1 MEKIITQDILFIGTC
16 IFIGAIAVFFIHWLL
31 NRSPLSRWFVAS
43 EDIVASFISVPAFL
57 FGLTVSTFTANIIE
71 NHNIAKT
78 SLLNEVSSVR
88 TLLRISKTLP
98 AEDQAKL
105 TTAIDDYVNSIIKI
119 EWPLMTEGK
128 INDFNNS
135 MPLDNLSTVSESIS
149 SKNYGNHATGPRIES
164 AIQSLHRER
173 LERLFLANEVGSF
186 AKSPS
191 IFTLSL
197 LMLLTIGLLQ
207 LRKPQAMKIALTMGT
222 LCIGSSMVFIF
233 LNISPYRGPISVQPL
248 ILGKAITY

>member
-1 MEKIITQDILFIGTC
+1 MVKLITQDILFIASS
-16 IFIGAIAVFFIHWLL
+16 IFIGAIAVFLIHWLL
-31 NRSPLSRWFVAS
+31 NRSPLSRWFMAS

-71 NHNIAKT
+71 NHSIAKT

-98 AEDQAKL
+98 TEDQAKL

-119 EWPLMTEGK
+119 EWPLMIEGK
-128 INDFNNS
+128 TNDFNNS
-135 MPLDNLSTVSESIS
+135 IPLDNLTALSERMS
-149 SKNYGNHATGPRIES
+149 SKNYENRSTGARIES

-173 LERLFLANEVGSF
+173 LERLFLANEIGSF

-207 LRKPQAMKIALTMGT
+207 LRKPQAMKVALVMGV

-248 ILGKAITY
+248 LLEKAIKY

>member
-1 MEKIITQDILFIGTC
+1 MEKFITQDIFFIISC
-16 IFIGAIAVFFIHWLL
+16 IFIGVIAVFTIHWLL
-31 NRSPLSRWFVAS
+31 NRSPLSPWFTAS
-43 EDIVASFISVPAFL
+43 EDVVASFISVPAFL

-78 SLLNEVSSVR
+78 SLLNEVSSIR

-105 TTAIDDYVNSIIKI
+105 TSAVDDYVNSIIKI
-119 EWPLMTEGK
+119 EWPLMIEGK
-128 INDFNNS
+128 ISDFNNS
-135 MPLDNLSTVSESIS
+135 IPLDNLTTLSERIS
-149 SKNYGNHATGPRIES
+149 SKNYENRSTGARIES
-164 AIQSLHRER
+164 AIENLHRER
-173 LERLFLANEVGSF
+173 LERLFLAHEVRSF
-186 AKSPS
+186 SKSPS
-191 IFTLSL
+191 IFTLAL

-233 LNISPYRGPISVQPL
+233 LNISPYHGPISIQPS
-248 ILGKAITY
+248 ILEKAIKY